1 MASEEVITTL
11 HGVKEFLEGLA
22 ASAMLAGED
31 HPAEDRRIF
40 YSGACEAMNHVAWVI
55 DELAPAPSPGVPST
69 HKWLKLYAE
78 LRECECSCNIV
89 DKTTP
94 VGDDYNFVCEWCSEH
109 PEGDWDHVE
118 IALREAGLPTDSD
131 DWWPV
136 DLPGVPSTRSNE
148 EEWTIGRCEKENN
161 HAPFGD
167 TGFCR
172 CTHVMYADGVPSSQD
187 ADAQDRDSSELEAAG
202 LPNIDAVEPGRSE
215 TRCEKCG
222 SEFKALGMK
231 QIAESSVPDV
241 ERMGARKPDATKES
255 MPVGEFRI
263 QYPSLYVFWWKYG
276 APLGIDDAWI
286 KFADAYARSLR
297 GEGKE
302 QPDAEKAFS
311 VWLPKQNRG
320 LNYSEVWKA
329 AWQASAESRE
339 AKLKQERD
347 DALKLKDEAWERVSQ
362 EVALSARI
370 LGESEKL
377 RECLRRLVEKLDVIL
392 PKVDAAIVMETIH
405 GRPYTGPN
413 LAEELAEAKKLLNP

>member
-187 ADAQDRDSSELEAAG
+187 A
-202 LPNIDAVEPGRSE
+202 
-215 TRCEKCG
+215 
-222 SEFKALGMK
+222 
-231 QIAESSVPDV
+231 
-241 ERMGARKPDATKES
+241 TKES